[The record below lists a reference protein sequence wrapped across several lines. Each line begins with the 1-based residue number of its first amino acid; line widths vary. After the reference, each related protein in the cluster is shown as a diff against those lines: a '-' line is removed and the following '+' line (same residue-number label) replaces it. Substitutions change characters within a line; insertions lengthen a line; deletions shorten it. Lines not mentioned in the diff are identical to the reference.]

1 MYFNRKLS
9 SFLDLIMTTEDN
21 TFDFSVRDR
30 LKKECKERNW
40 KLSGESH
47 EDQLLLDMIT
57 YCSRGN
63 QVAAVLNLNT
73 TIEFEGGY
81 YSSLRRLHGGGLW
94 CNPTGWEFIFE
105 FWKKC
110 FIQLRVKL
118 VKKEPLPSEF
128 YHEVIFRDYGRFL
141 LYQNFANVDAMETEA
156 SISIISLKNESD
168 NFNNTFKEIMDK
180 VDKN

>member
-156 SISIISLKNESD
+156 SIAIISLKNESD
-168 NFNNTFKEIMDK
+168 NFNNIYKEIGDI
-180 VDKN
+180 VDQN